1 MDKTDVAWLSCKVAA
16 GMTSGEYSIE
26 VETAEGKD
34 VSLFAPEDYVDKN
47 KSLLRVNVLENSQ
60 NSCLVYLPSEPFE
73 VGSRFINVPK
83 HRMK

>member
-1 MDKTDVAWLSCKVAA
+1 MNKADAWLRCKVAA

-26 VETAEGKD
+26 LETAEGKD

-47 KSLLRVNVLENSQ
+47 KGLLKVNVLEDGSK
-60 NSCLVYLPSEPFE
+60 SCLVYLPSEPFE

-83 HRMK
+83 DRMK